1 MASRSRPVAAASEEA
16 APGSQAP
23 DFPTQLWGDRVFTGE
38 VKTKTVF
45 PALVLQMLQAQ
56 PDSGYGLMQRIATL
70 GGIFPVNPNTIYPLL
85 RRLEERGFIRGE
97 LDPSTKRGTM
107 LYRIT
112 EPGAERLERIKAN
125 FKPYLTNLIAALQTL
140 RRDLYGESS

>member
-1 MASRSRPVAAASEEA
+1 MAARSRPAAVESEDAEA
-16 APGSQAP
+16 QAKP
-23 DFPTQLWGDRVFTGE
+23 TEFPTEMWGDRVFTGE

-45 PALVLQMLQAQ
+45 PALVLQMLHSR

-97 LDPSTKRGTM
+97 LDASTRRGTT

-112 EPGAERLERIKAN
+112 AAGEERLERIKTN
-125 FKPYLTNLIAALQTL
+125 FKPYLTNLIAALQRL
-140 RRDLYGESS
+140 RHDLYGETS

>member
-1 MASRSRPVAAASEEA
+1 MASRSRPAAAASEEA
-16 APGSQAP
+16 VSSSQAP

-70 GGIFPVNPNTIYPLL
+70 GGVSPVNPNTIYPLL

-112 EPGAERLERIKAN
+112 EPGSERLERIKAN

>member
-1 MASRSRPVAAASEEA
+1 MAARSRAAAQASVDSE
-16 APGSQAP
+16 APTSGHQ
-23 DFPTQLWGDRVFTGE
+23 FPAEFERDRVFTGE

-45 PALVLQMLQAQ
+45 PALVLQLLHSQ

-97 LDPSTKRGTM
+97 LDASTKRGTT

-112 EPGAERLERIKAN
+112 DAGEERLERIKTN
-125 FKPYLTNLIAALQTL
+125 FRPYLTNLIAALTRL
-140 RRDLYGESS
+140 RHDLYGETS

>member
-1 MASRSRPVAAASEEA
+1 MASRSRPAAAASEEA
-16 APGSQAP
+16 ATGSQGP
-23 DFPTQLWGDRVFTGE
+23 DFPTELWGDRVFTGE

-125 FKPYLTNLIAALQTL
+125 FKPYLTNLIAALQML

>member
-1 MASRSRPVAAASEEA
+1 MATRSRETA
-16 APGSQAP
+16 
-23 DFPTQLWGDRVFTGE
+23 DFPTELWGDRVFTGE

-45 PALVLQMLQAQ
+45 PALVLQMLHAQ

-97 LDPSTKRGTM
+97 ADASTKRGTT

-112 EPGAERLERIKAN
+112 PTGDERLERIKTN
-125 FKPYLTNLIAALQTL
+125 FKPYLTNLIAALQLL

>member
-1 MASRSRPVAAASEEA
+1 MATRSRAAALASDD
-16 APGSQAP
+16 PGPADHAS
-23 DFPTQLWGDRVFTGE
+23 DFPTELWGDRVFTGE

-45 PALVLQMLQAQ
+45 PALVLQMLHAQ

-97 LDPSTKRGTM
+97 ADASTKRGTT

-112 EPGAERLERIKAN
+112 PTGDERLERIKTN
-125 FKPYLTNLIAALQTL
+125 FKPYLTNLIAALQVL
-140 RRDLYGESS
+140 RRDLYGETS

>member
-1 MASRSRPVAAASEEA
+1 MRSRAD
-16 APGSQAP
+16 GSAVE
-23 DFPTQLWGDRVFTGE
+23 FPTELWGDRVFTGE

-56 PDSGYGLMQRIATL
+56 PDSGYGLMQRIGTL

-97 LDPSTKRGTM
+97 LEASTKRGTT
-107 LYRIT
+107 LYHIT
-112 EPGAERLERIKAN
+112 EPGEERLESIKAN

>member
-1 MASRSRPVAAASEEA
+1 MASRSRPIAAASEEA
-16 APGSQAP
+16 APGSPAS

>member
-1 MASRSRPVAAASEEA
+1 MAARSRAAAAESEDAQAEA
-16 APGSQAP
+16 KTTE
-23 DFPTQLWGDRVFTGE
+23 FPTEMWGDRVFTGE

-45 PALVLQMLQAQ
+45 PALVLQMLHSR

-97 LDPSTKRGTM
+97 LDASTKRGTT

-112 EPGAERLERIKAN
+112 DSGEERLERIKTN
-125 FKPYLTNLIAALQTL
+125 FKPYLTNLIAALTRL
-140 RRDLYGESS
+140 RRDLYGETS

>member
-1 MASRSRPVAAASEEA
+1 MAARSRAAALEAGGA
-16 APGSQAP
+16 APPSKP
-23 DFPTQLWGDRVFTGE
+23 DFPTELWGDRVFTGE

-45 PALVLQMLQAQ
+45 PALVLQLLHAH
-56 PDSGYGLMQRIATL
+56 PDSGYGLMQRIANL

-97 LDPSTKRGTM
+97 LEGSTKRGTT

-112 EPGAERLERIKAN
+112 AAGEERLESIKHN
-125 FKPYLTNLIAALQTL
+125 FKPYLTKLIAALQQL
-140 RRDLYGESS
+140 RRDLYGETS

>member
-1 MASRSRPVAAASEEA
+1 MATRARALEALAADAEAPAKVTEWPSE
-16 APGSQAP
+16 
-23 DFPTQLWGDRVFTGE
+23 LWGDRVFTGE

-45 PALVLQMLQAQ
+45 PALVLQLLHSR

-97 LDPSTKRGTM
+97 ADASTKRGTM

-112 EPGAERLERIKAN
+112 ITGEERLERIKTN
-125 FKPYLTNLIAALQTL
+125 FKPYLTNLITALQLL
-140 RRDLYGESS
+140 RRDLYGETS

>member
-1 MASRSRPVAAASEEA
+1 MASRSRPAVASLEEDAEPHAS
-16 APGSQAP
+16 

-45 PALVLQMLQAQ
+45 PALVLRLLQAQ

-70 GGIFPVNPNTIYPLL
+70 GGIFPVNPNTVYPLL

-112 EPGAERLERIKAN
+112 EGGEERLERIKAN
-125 FKPYLTNLIAALQTL
+125 FKPYLTNLIAALESM
-140 RRDLYGESS
+140 RRDLYGETS

>member
-1 MASRSRPVAAASEEA
+1 MALRSRPATLAGDESEDASASPEIPAA
-16 APGSQAP
+16 
-23 DFPTQLWGDRVFTGE
+23 LWGDRVFAGE

-45 PALVLQMLQAQ
+45 PALVLQMLHAR
-56 PDSGYGLMQRIATL
+56 PDSGYGLMQRIGSL

-97 LDPSTKRGTM
+97 LDGSTKRGTT

-112 EPGAERLERIKAN
+112 PTGEERLDTIKVN
-125 FKPYLTNLIAALQTL
+125 FKPYLTNLIAAVHQL
-140 RRDLYGESS
+140 RRDLYGETS

>member
-1 MASRSRPVAAASEEA
+1 MATRSRAAALASDDPEA
-16 APGSQAP
+16 STTAS
-23 DFPTQLWGDRVFTGE
+23 DFPTELWGDRVFTGE

-45 PALVLQMLQAQ
+45 PALVLQMLHAQ

-97 LDPSTKRGTM
+97 ADASTKRGTT

-112 EPGAERLERIKAN
+112 PTGDERLERIKAN
-125 FKPYLTNLIAALQTL
+125 FKPYLTNLIAALQVL
-140 RRDLYGESS
+140 RRDLYGETS

>member
-1 MASRSRPVAAASEEA
+1 MATRSRAAEAASEEA
-16 APGSQAP
+16 DTPGKVTEWPSE
-23 DFPTQLWGDRVFTGE
+23 LWGDRVFTGE

-45 PALVLQMLQAQ
+45 PALVLQMLHAQ
-56 PDSGYGLMQRIATL
+56 PDSGYGLMQRIGSL

-97 LDPSTKRGTM
+97 LDASTKRGTM

-112 EPGAERLERIKAN
+112 AAGEERLESIKAN
-125 FKPYLTNLIAALQTL
+125 FKPYLTNLIAAMQQL
-140 RRDLYGESS
+140 RRDLYGETS

>member
-1 MASRSRPVAAASEEA
+1 MATRSRAAALASDDAEPA
-16 APGSQAP
+16 SGS
-23 DFPTQLWGDRVFTGE
+23 DFPTELWGDRVFTGE

-45 PALVLQMLQAQ
+45 PALVLQMLHAQ

-97 LDPSTKRGTM
+97 ADASTKRGTM

-112 EPGAERLERIKAN
+112 ITGEERLERIKAN
-125 FKPYLTNLIAALQTL
+125 FKPYLTNLIAALQVL
-140 RRDLYGESS
+140 RRDLYGETS

>member
-1 MASRSRPVAAASEEA
+1 MAARSRAAAASDDAEA
-16 APGSQAP
+16 DAKAT
-23 DFPTQLWGDRVFTGE
+23 DFPTELWGDRVFTGE

-45 PALVLQMLQAQ
+45 PALVLQMLHAE

-97 LDPSTKRGTM
+97 LDASTKRGTM

-112 EPGAERLERIKAN
+112 DAGEERLERIKAN
-125 FKPYLTNLIAALQTL
+125 FKPYLTNLIAALTRL
-140 RRDLYGESS
+140 RRDLYGETS